1 MTARKFVRSLGLIVV
16 VVTLALGAAFVW
28 WRGGGRAQRSGE
40 ARVAGLAARVD
51 VRFDDFAVPHLRA
64 DSLLDAA
71 RALGWLHA
79 NERMGQM
86 ELLRR
91 YVNGRL
97 AEIVGES
104 AARSDKNVRELRFPQ
119 TVEALHGALA
129 PESRELLEAYAQGVN
144 AWLDA
149 RDGDL
154 PPDVRLLRV
163 EPEPWSA
170 RDSLCVQVMMSQ
182 MLSFSA
188 GREFS
193 RLAWVHV
200 LGARKAGLLI
210 GDALTNV
217 PSATLEAAARA
228 FGERAPALPSAEAG
242 GASNGSNNWAV
253 DGSRSASGHALV
265 ANDPHLGLT
274 LPSIW
279 FQAQIRT
286 PEYEAAG
293 FTIPG
298 LPLIVI
304 GQGPR
309 VAWSFTNTELD
320 VCDAFLENLGPDER
334 SVERDGQF
342 TPVRVQRERVVVRGG
357 ETLEFDALST
367 EIGPLLTWGR
377 ELRYSLAWTGHAA
390 FDPVAPFVALARAS
404 SVDDVPAAVRDFVGP
419 PQNLVC
425 GDASGAIAF
434 TVLGR
439 NVERGA
445 GDGRV
450 PLLARDSAHH
460 WRGLRPQE
468 HSPSATRP
476 ASGALVTANNDTRVA
491 GAAYPYPLDAAT
503 VHRAQRIGERLAE
516 RSDWTVPALGE
527 LQVDCV
533 SLHALEVVAALTEL
547 VAVPGPPPSTTAQRA
562 IDALAAWNGEMSL
575 RGASALYHLVETRVD
590 EWVTATCTR
599 ALSHPERDRVRL
611 EALYGR
617 FDEPFLA
624 AGESPTAG
632 MQLRRKQLLDVL
644 ESAWREGEQAFGAD
658 LSTWNYGALH
668 RWTPE
673 HRLGA
678 IPLLGAT
685 FGAGSFEVPGSG
697 TSPCVFSGARR
708 RDARG
713 LPQTSAQHGA
723 SLRMVADCAD
733 PDASLAIL
741 PGGQSGH
748 PFDPH
753 YSDQIQSY
761 LDGRLRPMQWSEAAI
776 EAACASRLVLSP

>member
-1 MTARKFVRSLGLIVV
+1 MTARKLVRSLALIAVAV
-16 VVTLALGAAFVW
+16 ALALGAAFVW
-28 WRGGGRAQRSGE
+28 WRSGGRAQRAGD
-40 ARVAGLAARVD
+40 ARIAGLSARVD
-51 VRFDDFAVPHLRA
+51 VRFDDAAVPHVRA

-79 NERMGQM
+79 NDRLGQM
-86 ELLRR
+86 ELMRR
-91 YVNGRL
+91 YVNGQL

-104 AARSDKNVRELRFPQ
+104 AVRSDKNVRELRFPQ
-119 TVEALHGALA
+119 TVEALHTALA

-144 AWLDA
+144 AWLEA

-154 PPDVRLLRV
+154 PPDVRLMRV
-163 EPEPWSA
+163 DPAPWSA

-188 GREFS
+188 GREFA
-193 RLAWVHV
+193 RLSWVHA
-200 LGARKAGLLI
+200 LGARKASLLI

-228 FGERAPALPSAEAG
+228 FGERATNAPPPSNAP
-242 GASNGSNNWAV
+242 SNGSNNWAV
-253 DGSRSASGHALV
+253 DASRSASGHALV

-286 PEYEAAG
+286 PQYEAAG

-298 LPLIVI
+298 LPLVVI

-309 VAWSFTNTELD
+309 IAWSFTNTELD
-320 VCDAFLENLGPDER
+320 VCDAFLENLGPDGA

-342 TPVRVQRERVVVRGG
+342 VPVRVQRERIAVRGG
-357 ETLEFDALST
+357 ESVEFDALST

-390 FDPVAPFVALARAS
+390 FDPIAPFLALARAA

-450 PLLARDSAHH
+450 PLLARESAHH
-460 WRGLRPQE
+460 WRGLRPPE
-468 HSPSATRP
+468 HTPSSTRP
-476 ASGALVTANNDTRVA
+476 AGGTLVTANNDTRQA
-491 GAAYPYPLDAAT
+491 GASFPYPLDAAT
-503 VHRAQRIGERLAE
+503 VHRAQRIAERLEE
-516 RSDWTVPALGE
+516 RRDWTPQALGAG
-527 LQVDCV
+527 QVDCV
-533 SLHALEVVAALTEL
+533 SLHALEVVAALAE
-547 VAVPGPPPSTTAQRA
+547 VASIPGPAVSEPAQRA
-562 IDALAAWNGEMSL
+562 LDALTGWNGEMAV
-575 RGASALYHLVETRVD
+575 RGVSALYHLLEMRID
-590 EWVTATCTR
+590 EWVSATCTR
-599 ALSHPERDRVRL
+599 TLSHPERDRVRL

-624 AGESPTAG
+624 AGSDPMAR
-632 MQLRRKQLLDVL
+632 MQLRREQLLAAL
-644 ESAWREGEQAFGAD
+644 EAAWREGEQAFGGDVA
-658 LSTWNYGALH
+658 SWNYGALH
-668 RWTPE
+668 RWKPE
-673 HRLGA
+673 HRLSA
-678 IPLLGAT
+678 IPLLGAA
-685 FGAGSFEVPGSG
+685 FEVGEFEVPGSG

-708 RDARG
+708 RDASG
-713 LPQTSAQHGA
+713 LPITSVQHGA
-723 SLRMVADCAD
+723 SLRLVADCAD

-741 PGGQSGH
+741 PGGQAGH

-753 YSDQIQSY
+753 YSDQIDEY
-761 LDGRLRPMQWSEAAI
+761 LAGQMRAVRWSEAAI
-776 EAACASRLVLSP
+776 EAACASRLVLAP